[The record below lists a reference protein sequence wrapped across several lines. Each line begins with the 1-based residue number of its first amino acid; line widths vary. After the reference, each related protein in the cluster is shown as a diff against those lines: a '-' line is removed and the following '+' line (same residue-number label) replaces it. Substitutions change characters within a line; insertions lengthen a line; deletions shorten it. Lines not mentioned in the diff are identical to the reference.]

1 MRAGNQLAR
10 ISPQAAVKAVKS
22 RGCKTITPFSRQNYF
37 FLDYFLG
44 SSCFLRD
51 TPSSAQAGWGGI
63 ARLI

>member
-44 SSCFLRD
+44 SLNKYF
-51 TPSSAQAGWGGI
+51 SAC
-63 ARLI
+63 